1 MIFTEKRSA
10 LNTAS
15 KFRNRG
21 LHRQLRPYK
30 VRHLHSFRDLMIIL
44 GKGTP
49 RSTEILTNFAEIF
62 LCAASR
68 YLLQTYGIKHNLS
81 QCGLYCRSLSQEHE
95 IRIAL
100 PPIIAKDVG
109 MKTIDLITLRRD
121 FHRAPE
127 LGFAENL
134 TKARIAAILTELG
147 LEVFEGV
154 GVVGLL
160 KQGSGNR
167 AIGLRADMDALP
179 IFETSMHDYVS
190 QNPGAMHACGHDGHM
205 TMLLGAAAILA
216 KDPDFDGTVVFL
228 FQPNEEH
235 GLGAQAM
242 LDEGILER
250 FPIQEVYAIH
260 NLPGAPLGQVSTRTG
275 QICSSESLF
284 EIIIEGQGGH
294 ASMPQMGRDAITIG
308 AEIVQALQ
316 TIVSRKL
323 APGAGVVV
331 SVTEFITNGQ
341 RNVLP
346 GQATLKG
353 DVRAR
358 MPQDRETVA
367 KLMKQ
372 ISEGIA
378 AAHGVS
384 ISVAFNT
391 EFIETIN
398 ASGPTEAVVEAA
410 GAQGLET
417 IPNREPMS
425 FSEDFAHFCQAV
437 PGCLFLIGN
446 GQEGPYGQP
455 LHASNYDF
463 NDALLPIGAAF
474 WAQVVRD
481 RLAKPAGEQ
490 SDNV

>member
-1 MIFTEKRSA
+1 
-10 LNTAS
+10 
-15 KFRNRG
+15 
-21 LHRQLRPYK
+21 
-30 VRHLHSFRDLMIIL
+30 
-44 GKGTP
+44 
-49 RSTEILTNFAEIF
+49 
-62 LCAASR
+62 
-68 YLLQTYGIKHNLS
+68 
-81 QCGLYCRSLSQEHE
+81 
-95 IRIAL
+95 
-100 PPIIAKDVG
+100 
-109 MKTIDLITLRRD
+109 
-121 FHRAPE
+121 
-127 LGFAENL
+127 
-134 TKARIAAILTELG
+134 
-147 LEVFEGV
+147 
-154 GVVGLL
+154 
-160 KQGSGNR
+160 
-167 AIGLRADMDALP
+167 
-179 IFETSMHDYVS
+179 
-190 QNPGAMHACGHDGHM
+190 MHACGHDGHM

-284 EIIIEGQGGH
+284 EIIIKGQGGH

-358 MPQDRETVA
+358 MPQDREAVA

-384 ISVAFNT
+384 ISVVFNT

-437 PGCLFLIGN
+437 PGCLLLVGN

-474 WAQVVRD
+474 WAQLVRD

-490 SDNV
+490 GDNV

>member
-1 MIFTEKRSA
+1 M
-10 LNTAS
+10 
-15 KFRNRG
+15 
-21 LHRQLRPYK
+21 
-30 VRHLHSFRDLMIIL
+30 MIL

-179 IFETSMHDYVS
+179 IFETSTHDYVS

-358 MPQDRETVA
+358 MPQDREAVA

-437 PGCLFLIGN
+437 PGCLLLIGN

-474 WAQVVRD
+474 WAQLVRD

-490 SDNV
+490 GDNV